1 MSLGVV
7 FYSRS
12 NNTRTGAEYLA
23 GKLGAEIIELTEAK
37 GRKGLAGFIRSG
49 YQAVSGK
56 TSELMGDPWEKTE
69 KHSDLYL
76 MTPIWGGKTTPAMNT
91 FLQNAVFEGKKVTVI
106 TFQADE
112 KGAGTKVVYDSIRQ
126 IVESGGGTF
135 LGGYAMHSAAPG
147 RYAGKEYLEKQIEDQ
162 YLSQT
167 KMS

>member
-1 MSLGVV
+1 MSSGVV

-12 NNTRTGAEYLA
+12 NNTRTGAEYIA
-23 GKLGAEIIELTEAK
+23 GKLGAELVELSEAK
-37 GRKGLAGFIRSG
+37 GRKGLTGFIKSG

-56 TSELMGDPWEKTE
+56 TSELMGDPWKNAD
-69 KHSDLYL
+69 KHRALYL
-76 MTPIWGGKTTPAMNT
+76 MTPIWGGKTTPAMNA
-91 FLQNAVFEGKKVTVI
+91 FMQNADFKGKMVTVI

-147 RYAGKEYLEKQIEDQ
+147 RFAGKDYIETQLDEKYLI
-162 YLSQT
+162 
-167 KMS
+167 KM